1 MTKMRAQTVKE
12 IYDVVIIGGG
22 PNSISLAAYLAK
34 CGVSVCILEAR
45 SECGGGCENVEPI
58 PGYMLDPH
66 ATILYG
72 GAAPAFEQLELHKFG
87 LRMVHFRNEFGGV
100 FLNGDGFTYGHYDKP
115 ASLKSIASL
124 SERDAQTMEI
134 LLDTL
139 YDNPVIVILDE
150 PNSNLDHEGSQA
162 LNLAIQ
168 HLKSEGAAV
177 LIMAHRP
184 AAIQACRSGPL

>member
-1 MTKMRAQTVKE
+1 MKE
-12 IYDVVIIGGG
+12 IYDFVIIGGG

-58 PGYMLDPH
+58 PGYMFDPH

-87 LRMVHFRNEFGGV
+87 LRMVHFRNEFGAV
-100 FLNGDGFTYGHYDKP
+100 FSNGDGFTYGNYDKE
-115 ASLKSIASL
+115 ASLKSIAEVFSK
-124 SERDAQTMEI
+124 RDVQIWEM

-139 YDNPVIVILDE
+139 YDHPV
-150 PNSNLDHEGSQA
+150 NATN
-162 LNLAIQ
+162 
-168 HLKSEGAAV
+168 V
-177 LIMAHRP
+177 L
-184 AAIQACRSGPL
+184 RSTTA